1 MLTDACLCAFAHD
14 VAFCF
19 ATNTWHFFYRTSVM
33 QVTVCYYL
41 QLHTVA
47 DTLTLLLQLKAS
59 ISIAAFHVTSD
70 QCDNMMLCML

>member
-1 MLTDACLCAFAHD
+1 
-14 VAFCF
+14 
-19 ATNTWHFFYRTSVM
+19 M
-33 QVTVCYYL
+33 QVTACYYL